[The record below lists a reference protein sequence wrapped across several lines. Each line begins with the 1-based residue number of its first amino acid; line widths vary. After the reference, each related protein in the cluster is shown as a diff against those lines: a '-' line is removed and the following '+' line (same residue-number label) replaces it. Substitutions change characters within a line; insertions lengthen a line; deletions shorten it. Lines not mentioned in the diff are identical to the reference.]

1 MKFYRQLKLN
11 KQSAN
16 SLELTYRTDGQII
29 MDIPNPAAPLPRP
42 SGVSI
47 LRALRI
53 PTGTGDPAFTA
64 GTAENERPLIPYDR
78 SGLLRYNTSL
88 KALEIYSEERWLQLR
103 AKEPAN
109 IVHQFFIPTPL
120 TNFDPSQTYVDGVEK
135 YFGPLIGPQNQPPFT
150 ERSIFVYVENV
161 FQIPPTNYTLIERT
175 GIPAN
180 ATGGPYPDG
189 KYLAF
194 TEAPPIGKSIL
205 VIHGFD

>member
-1 MKFYRQLKLN
+1 MKFYRQLRLN

-29 MDIPNPAAPLPRP
+29 MDIPNPSAPLPRP
-42 SGVSI
+42 PGVGI

-53 PTGTGDPAFTA
+53 PTGTGDPAFTP
-64 GTAENERPLIPYDR
+64 GTLENERPLVPYDR

-109 IVHQFFIPTPL
+109 IVHQFFTPPPAVGY
-120 TNFDPSQTYVDGVEK
+120 DPEVTYVTGVEK

-161 FQIPPTNYTLIERT
+161 FQIPPQNYRLIEST
-175 GIPAN
+175 DIVQGTSAVYLN
-180 ATGGPYPDG
+180 G
-189 KYLAF
+189 KYLEF
-194 TEAPPIGKSIL
+194 TEPVPIGKSVL